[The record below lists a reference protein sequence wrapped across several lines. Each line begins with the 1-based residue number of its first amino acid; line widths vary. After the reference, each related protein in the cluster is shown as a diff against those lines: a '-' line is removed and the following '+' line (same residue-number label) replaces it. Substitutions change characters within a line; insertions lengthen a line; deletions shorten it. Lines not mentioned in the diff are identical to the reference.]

1 MNLTLAII
9 LGAAGAVLILVAAI
23 GGGFTISVVSVPRVG
38 VLPRLISF
46 VLGGVLVFF
55 ALGWDALAMP
65 SSPESPPPPVAAP
78 SSGPAPTAAP
88 ADAQGRPPAEVP
100 VASDYTPVAAP
111 IVAPYGSTIYLFDD
125 VSTSAGI
132 VTDMP
137 AGQVVNVLCTMQ
149 GESVTSEINGY
160 TSSLWNGVSI
170 GNTSTVGFVP
180 DVYVDTNT
188 TQPTMPNCKDL
199 LNSGRF
205 T

>member
-1 MNLTLAII
+1 
-9 LGAAGAVLILVAAI
+9 VALSIA
-23 GGGFTISVVSVPRVG
+23 F
-38 VLPRLISF
+38 
-46 VLGGVLVFF
+46 
-55 ALGWDALAMP
+55 
-65 SSPESPPPPVAAP
+65 
-78 SSGPAPTAAP
+78 
-88 ADAQGRPPAEVP
+88 
-100 VASDYTPVAAP
+100 
-111 IVAPYGSTIYLFDD
+111 YLFDD